1 MAPIPRLRD
10 EGGHPLWSY
19 GFRPFFLFGSLFA
32 TAAMLAW
39 LPFYYGQI
47 TIPTAMTPRDWHA
60 HEMIFGFLPAVVA
73 GFLLTAIPNWTG
85 RLPLQGRPLIVLVAV
100 WVAGR
105 VAIATSAATSL
116 TFAAIVDLAF
126 LALLAAAATREIVA
140 GRNWRNLKVVLVVAL
155 MLAGNVVF
163 HVEAAREGFAD
174 VGVRLGIAATIFL
187 ITLVGGRVV
196 PSFTRNWL
204 ARENP
209 GRLPSPF
216 GKLDM
221 AALVASGLALLLW
234 TAAPE
239 GATTGVLLIVAGG
252 LQTIRLMR
260 WAGHRTWRDRLVL
273 VLHLAYAFIPLGF
286 FLAATAAFGQL
297 SVSAGNHAW
306 TVGAAGLMVL
316 AIMSRA
322 SLGHTGRALV
332 ASRWVE
338 AVYLLLIGAAVLR
351 ICAAVAPGAGGVL
364 VLLAWLAWTGA
375 FGLFAAAYWQVF
387 TGPRLRA

>member
-1 MAPIPRLRD
+1 
-10 EGGHPLWSY
+10 
-19 GFRPFFLFGSLFA
+19 
-32 TAAMLAW
+32 
-39 LPFYYGQI
+39 
-47 TIPTAMTPRDWHA
+47 
-60 HEMIFGFLPAVVA
+60 
-73 GFLLTAIPNWTG
+73 
-85 RLPLQGRPLIVLVAV
+85 
-100 WVAGR
+100 
-105 VAIATSAATSL
+105 
-116 TFAAIVDLAF
+116 
-126 LALLAAAATREIVA
+126 
-140 GRNWRNLKVVLVVAL
+140 
-155 MLAGNVVF
+155 
-163 HVEAAREGFAD
+163 
-174 VGVRLGIAATIFL
+174 
-187 ITLVGGRVV
+187 
-196 PSFTRNWL
+196 
-204 ARENP
+204 
-209 GRLPSPF
+209 
-216 GKLDM
+216 M
-221 AALVASGLALLLW
+221 AALGASGLALLLW

-252 LQTIRLMR
+252 LQTIRLLR

-286 FLAATAAFGQL
+286 FLAATAGFGRL
-297 SVSAGNHAW
+297 SASAGTHAW